1 MPCST
6 CSLEARQAE
15 RMQGWHL
22 ATCCLAW
29 SWRAC
34 WGCCC
39 AGCSIRCYHVAIVP
53 PAEALLPFL
62 LQWATFPLL
71 QLVFQLG
78 DWQALIQ
85 RRTGGARL
93 HGANATETAS
103 VVAGKL
109 IHYAMVFGA
118 PLALHGGSA
127 AAWGSLSYM
136 FTQVSSA
143 ESDS

>member
-6 CSLEARQAE
+6 CGSRPGDRSL
-15 RMQGWHL
+15 QGWHP
-22 ATCCLAW
+22 ATYCLAW
-29 SWRAC
+29 SWHAC

-39 AGCSIRCYHVAIVP
+39 AGYSIYCHHVANLS
-53 PAEALLPFL
+53 PAKIPLPFL

-78 DWQALIQ
+78 DWQALFQ

-93 HGANATETAS
+93 HGANATEIAS

-109 IHYAMVFGA
+109 IHYAMIFGA
-118 PLALHGGSA
+118 PLALHSGSA

-143 ESDS
+143 ESDL

>member
-1 MPCST
+1 MPVG
-6 CSLEARQAE
+6 ADVVQASPSA
-15 RMQGWHL
+15 GIIL
-22 ATCCLAW
+22 PSCL
-29 SWRAC
+29 
-34 WGCCC
+34 
-39 AGCSIRCYHVAIVP
+39 
-53 PAEALLPFL
+53 PAKALLPFL

-78 DWQALIQ
+78 DWQALLQ

-93 HGANATETAS
+93 HGANATETVS

-109 IHYAMVFGA
+109 IHYMMIFGA
-118 PLALHGGSA
+118 PLALHSSSA

-136 FTQVSSA
+136 FTQVSNA

>member
-1 MPCST
+1 MPS
-6 CSLEARQAE
+6 AE
-15 RMQGWHL
+15 
-22 ATCCLAW
+22 T
-29 SWRAC
+29 
-34 WGCCC
+34 
-39 AGCSIRCYHVAIVP
+39 
-53 PAEALLPFL
+53 LLPVV

-78 DWQALIQ
+78 DWQALFQ

-109 IHYAMVFGA
+109 IHYAMIFGA
-118 PLALHGGSA
+118 PLALHSGSA
-127 AAWGSLSYM
+127 AAWGSMSYM

-143 ESDS
+143 EFAC

>member
-1 MPCST
+1 MCWCQVAVVLPV
-6 CSLEARQAE
+6 
-15 RMQGWHL
+15 
-22 ATCCLAW
+22 
-29 SWRAC
+29 RA
-34 WGCCC
+34 
-39 AGCSIRCYHVAIVP
+39 
-53 PAEALLPFL
+53 LFLFL

-78 DWQALIQ
+78 DWQALFS

-109 IHYAMVFGA
+109 IHYAMIFGA
-118 PLALHGGSA
+118 PLALHSGSA

-143 ESDS
+143 ECGP